1 MTAGR
6 WERAAEQ
13 YATGEHK
20 SGDELRVAVEFAA
33 PKGTE
38 RVLDIGAGA
47 GHMAL
52 AMAPRV
58 ASVILT
64 DPVDAMLDAARG
76 VFRQAGIA
84 NADYIK
90 AAAEALPF
98 EAVSFDLVTT
108 RLAAHPFGDLDL
120 ALREVARVLKPSGRF
135 IFVDTVAP
143 DDDESTRFLHEVET
157 LRDPTHRH
165 TLTRDE
171 WVGRMQSQGFTVA
184 QSAVVRKAHPFE
196 PWLERGGEDAAS
208 MASVRNRFLAA
219 PPAARAAL
227 EIVVR
232 DGAVVSFTDTKLIVA
247 ARPQAPKG

>member
-1 MTAGR
+1 MSAQR

-33 PKGTE
+33 PTGTD

-58 ASVILT
+58 ANVVLT
-64 DPVDAMLDAARG
+64 DPVGAMLDAARR
-76 VFRQAGIA
+76 VFQQAGQT

-90 AAAEALPF
+90 ASAEALPF
-98 EAVSFDLVTT
+98 AAGSFDIVTT
-108 RLAAHPFGDLDL
+108 RLAAHHFDDLDL
-120 ALREVARVLKPSGRF
+120 AIREVGRVLKPSGRF

-143 DDDESTRFLHEVET
+143 DDAESANFLQGVET

-165 TLTRDE
+165 TLNRAE
-171 WVGRMQSQGFTVA
+171 WVRRIQSQGFKVER
-184 QSAVVRKAHPFE
+184 SAMVRKAHPFE
-196 PWLERGGEDAAS
+196 PWLKRGGEDAAT
-208 MASVRNRFLAA
+208 MTMVRERF
-219 PPAARAAL
+219 ARAPSAPMAAL
-227 EIVVR
+227 DIVTR
-232 DGAVVSFTDTKLIVA
+232 NGAVVSFTDTKLIVL
-247 ARPQAPKG
+247 ARR